1 MTKKEAME
9 LLQNAVRDE
18 SPCRVNKVFTRR
30 KLVEF
35 IEKWIS
41 EKEDDYILKGIYEL
55 RVWQA
60 VKNQK
65 RPRY

>member
-9 LLQNAVRDE
+9 LLKNATRDE
-18 SPCRVNKVFTRR
+18 SPCKVNRVFTRR
-30 KLVEF
+30 KF
-35 IEKWIS
+35 IECMEKWLF
-41 EKEDDYILKGIYEL
+41 EKEDGYIVEGIFEL

-60 VKNQK
+60 VKNQR